1 MRIHVSEKTEPATA
15 VKAGVTPMR
24 VKSKRSKS
32 DVKAATKSDTSW
44 TTARI
49 EIAPTRRRKKR
60 KRKKRKRRRRERRQ
74 KMRDRRITE
83 SCLGMYFTRELTYI
97 SSLSTTPAA

>member
-49 EIAPTRRRKKR
+49 EIAPTRRRK
-60 KRKKRKRRRRERRQ
+60 RRR
-74 KMRDRRITE
+74 
-83 SCLGMYFTRELTYI
+83 
-97 SSLSTTPAA
+97 PAEGGARHGEGRTFFGKCRP